1 MPTENTN
8 IETVEITP
16 EQVVETPAAPDTENT
31 TNIQSVEI
39 TGTEQVVETPEAPVE
54 YDWETDMTTRVSAM
68 ETAMKSLAEQNE
80 SLRAQLATLMDERD
94 KRNKKLSGFFKPME
108 QAPKDENTITYDDL
122 YTIRRK

>member
-68 ETAMKSLAEQNE
+68 ETAIKSLAEQNE

>member
-1 MPTENTN
+1 MPTENIN

-39 TGTEQVVETPEAPVE
+39 SGTEQVVETPEAPVE